1 VPFLEPVLPKFR
13 FSPHDGGRF
22 AEAVKDMLQF
32 HVLRSSRLFSALV
45 EVTATTRREKLTA
58 LGAPKI
64 FRRMLQ
70 KVCVVANGGVSL
82 KLHILPGRTAGAG
95 AVEKAKVVG
104 VAAKQEERYVVRDV
118 IGNAQRQVSRK
129 EIADEIRK
137 NKETQAACSFL
148 PVWNLIPYNGKAF
161 RGYAMIYNGARGV
174 CDPFYP
180 SMADFYDEAAV
191 WCSVAPQRYQLQR
204 LIECVEK
211 ADEID
216 NDEDTAEDKREDLVR
231 KYGEIAK
238 RLQIADAKVAAAS
251 FSIPNNDDTA
261 AAPMPAKWTRE
272 TAHQLRPE
280 QRRALAWMKQRESN
294 PAPVEVSQVQIVA
307 AADTNLCKQNSTD
320 LPKVSSLSLGAAT
333 SSSSSRQEAAPATI
347 PLAFEFEARYKYNV
361 RGGIL
366 ADKIGFGKTA
376 TMLSLIAS
384 QEDAKAPTPPIPDA
398 EKPFFFDLPSTTLIL
413 VPSHLVDQWKTEVEK
428 FVSKYKWKVLLMKNV
443 SGLSNY
449 TPRQLREYDVIISTY
464 KVLYSSVYAERVADI
479 TKFDGAA
486 APADFVGGR
495 RAAKTD
501 AVYSLHKLRESVG
514 KWIADWDSGDK
525 TKRAALLQSK
535 FIAGSKGLTAIKRN
549 KFEQSAESKSSDE
562 LIFPVFEACYFKR
575 VVLDEFHETE
585 ALTGKTQ
592 VLAS

>member
-1 VPFLEPVLPKFR
+1 MMY
-13 FSPHDGGRF
+13 H
-22 AEAVKDMLQF
+22 
-32 HVLRSSRLFSALV
+32 
-45 EVTATTRREKLTA
+45 
-58 LGAPKI
+58 
-64 FRRMLQ
+64 
-70 KVCVVANGGVSL
+70 
-82 KLHILPGRTAGAG
+82 
-95 AVEKAKVVG
+95 
-104 VAAKQEERYVVRDV
+104 
-118 IGNAQRQVSRK
+118 
-129 EIADEIRK
+129 
-137 NKETQAACSFL
+137 
-148 PVWNLIPYNGKAF
+148 
-161 RGYAMIYNGARGV
+161 GARGV
-174 CDPFYP
+174 GDSRYP
-180 SMADFYDEAAV
+180 SMADFRDDTISWCFAAH
-191 WCSVAPQRYQLQR
+191 QRYQLEM
-204 LIECVEK
+204 LIACVET
-211 ADEID
+211 ADQIE
-216 NDEDTAEDKREDLVR
+216 NEDTEDKREDLVR

-307 AADTNLCKQNSTD
+307 ATDTNLCKQNNTD
-320 LPKVSSLSLGAAT
+320 LPKISSPSLLGAAT
-333 SSSSSRQEAAPATI
+333 SSSSARQEAAPATI

-384 QEDAKAPTPPIPDA
+384 QEDAKAPTPPIPEA

-479 TKFDGAA
+479 TKFDAA
-486 APADFVGGR
+486 AEPAYFGGGR

-501 AVYSLHKLRESVG
+501 AVYSLHKLKESVG

-592 VLAS
+592 VLAR